1 MLFLLESSQWTEV
14 TGDPPQLISKIMVQH
29 SSHNLM
35 QSQPGWI
42 RCIRWLMQQ
51 WCSAHSGWCNA
62 VHAVVMSLSRLDWV
76 TTLPH
81 QSPLLLFTRRVS
93 SRTKRKG
100 RWWLCQARSGW
111 VDLSFL
117 SGGCFFQSSER
128 SSSSSKSAS
137 PVPSGTAAT
146 LRMIDGW
153 PAWSCRNLY
162 RCPAV
167 GCHGFEGRC
176 FPVSL

>member
-29 SSHNLM
+29 STLNLM
-35 QSQPGWI
+35 QYQPGWI
-42 RCIRWLMQQ
+42 RCIR
-51 WCSAHSGWCNA
+51 CGWCNSGA
-62 VHAVVMSLSRLDWV
+62 VLTQGDAMQCMQWWCHYLDWV
-76 TTLPH
+76 TTLPY

-153 PAWSCRNLY
+153 PAWNCRNLY